1 MPSSGDVRALL
12 ELHGGEAARIRRQFE
27 TTGDGASCLAARAA
41 LLDSLLSQL
50 HRNLLTEDPSPP
62 EGFALLALGG
72 YGRRELFPHS
82 DIDLLFLCENAA
94 AERDRRE
101 QIAAIGQ
108 RLWDLRLR
116 VSPATR
122 TLAEC
127 GQFHSGNPEFSISL
141 LDSRLL
147 SGDARLF
154 DRLRNSVIPGM
165 AARDRGYLVRALQE
179 LTRARRAK
187 HGNTIFHLEPNIKD
201 APGGWRDYSVARWLV
216 LVSELSARRAWV
228 APESLW
234 PAGMAAR
241 AREAYESL
249 AAVRCFL
256 HYRRG
261 RDDNVLTYELQDAA
275 AALGIGVPG
284 KRPLEPA
291 AWMRAYFEKARAI
304 EHLVAQLA
312 EEIPASRSSLYEAFA
327 ARRSRL
333 SNADF
338 SVARERLFLRQP
350 AMLEEPP
357 ALLRV
362 FEFLARHGVALS
374 AEAERQIQERVA
386 RAGVWPALPGGCW
399 ELFRPVLVGPQA
411 GQALRAMHRTGLLAL
426 LFPEYRAIDAL
437 VIRDFY
443 HRYTVDEHSFLAI
456 DSVHRLRHPETE
468 GERKFQEI
476 FAELEQPELLLLAL
490 LLHDVGKGLP
500 ATPGADDAD
509 DHVRASVAAAE
520 GVFARLALSPEDR
533 DTVRFLIAHHLQM
546 SATMLRRDLS
556 DPGAVR
562 GLARV
567 AGTPERLKM
576 LCLLTYADIR
586 SVHPEALTPWKAELL
601 WRLYA
606 ATANDLN
613 RSVDEERYHATDAA
627 ERPTQAVLELLSARA
642 PGGDPASFLEGFPR
656 RYFASHSAEQIA
668 GHYHRFLRLD
678 REPVQ
683 LDLARV
689 RHQYALTLLTRDR
702 PKLFATMAGALYAW
716 GMSITKAEAYAS
728 RAGIVLDTFHFTD
741 LFRTLELNPSESDRL
756 LASLVEVLA
765 GKQDLQALLA
775 WRLPRGAAPGPKI
788 RVATVIRFDD
798 SSSPHSTILEI
809 VARDRPGLL
818 YQISSVVAESGGNIE
833 VALIDTEGP
842 KAIDVFY
849 LTAEG
854 NKLDPARKAALA
866 QALADRLE

>member
-1 MPSSGDVRALL
+1 MSSSADVRALL
-12 ELHGGEAARIRRQFE
+12 EFHAGEAARIRRQFE
-27 TTGDGASCLAARAA
+27 TTGDGASCLAARTA
-41 LLDSLLSQL
+41 LLDSLLSRL
-50 HRNLLTEDPSPP
+50 HRNLLGEDTSRP

-82 DIDLLFLCENAA
+82 DIDLLFLCENTA

-101 QIAAIGQ
+101 PIAAIGQ
-108 RLWDLRLR
+108 RLWDLRLK

-127 GQFHSGNPEFSISL
+127 GQFHSDDPEFSISL
-141 LDSRLL
+141 LDARLL
-147 SGDARLF
+147 SGDRQLF

-179 LTRARRAK
+179 LTRARHAK
-187 HGNTIFHLEPNIKD
+187 HASTIFHLEPNIKD
-201 APGGWRDYSVARWLV
+201 APGGWRDYSVARWLA
-216 LVSELSARRAWV
+216 LVWELSARRAWV

-234 PAGMAAR
+234 PAGTAPKAR
-241 AREAYESL
+241 AAYESL
-249 AAVRCFL
+249 VAVRCFL

-284 KRPLEPA
+284 KRPLAPA
-291 AWMRAYFEKARAI
+291 DWMRGYFANARAI
-304 EHLVAQLA
+304 EHLAVQLA

-338 SVARERLFLRQP
+338 SVARERIYLRQP
-350 AMLEEPP
+350 AMLEDPA

-374 AEAERQIQERVA
+374 AEAERQIQQRVA
-386 RAGVWPALPGGCW
+386 RLDAWPALPGGSW
-399 ELFRPVLVGPQA
+399 ELFRPVLIEPHA
-411 GQALRAMHRTGLLAL
+411 GQALRAMHRTGIIGL
-426 LFPEYRAIDAL
+426 LFPEFRAIDAL

-456 DSVHRLRHPETE
+456 DSVHRLRQPESE

-500 ATPGADDAD
+500 PAEGIPGD
-509 DHVRASVAAAE
+509 DHVRASVEAAE
-520 GVFARLALSPEDR
+520 GALARLPLPPEDR
-533 DTVRFLIAHHLQM
+533 DTVRSLIANHLEM
-546 SATMLRRDLS
+546 SATMQRRDLS

-606 ATANDLN
+606 ATANDLS
-613 RSVDEERYHATDAA
+613 RSVDEERYHAAGAA
-627 ERPTQAVLELLSARA
+627 ERQIQGVLELLSARA
-642 PGGDPASFLEGFPR
+642 HGGDPASFLEGFPR

-668 GHYHRFLRLD
+668 THYDRFLRLAQ
-678 REPVQ
+678 EPVQ

-689 RHQYALTLLTRDR
+689 RHQYSLTLLTRDR

-728 RAGIVLDTFHFTD
+728 RAGIVLDTFHFID
-741 LFRTLELNPSESDRL
+741 LFRTLELNPSERDRL
-756 LASLVEVLA
+756 IASLLEVLA

-775 WRLPRGAAPGPKI
+775 WRSPRGAAPGPKI
-788 RVATVIRFDD
+788 RVPTVIRFDD
-798 SSSPHSTILEI
+798 TSSAHSTILEI
-809 VARDRPGLL
+809 LARDRPGLL
-818 YQISSVVAESGGNIE
+818 YHISSVVAEFDGNIE

-854 NKLDPARKAALA
+854 KKLDSEREAALA
-866 QALADRLE
+866 KALADRLE